1 MSLCPQKIEY
11 ITKGDDSGSIL
22 TWGTY
27 GPLTENL
34 NSECSEVSVNKR
46 ENFQG
51 NMEKDHRNIVYYC
64 FQGALGSLSQE
75 SIIQEVESPS

>member
-1 MSLCPQKIEY
+1 MSLCPQKVEY
-11 ITKGDDSGSIL
+11 ITKGDGSGSIL

-27 GPLTENL
+27 DSLTENL
-34 NSECSEVSVNKR
+34 NYGSEVLVNKR

-51 NMEKDHRNIVYYC
+51 NMERDHRNIVYYC